1 MLILHYLDKKNLNKN
16 AGDNHTSW
24 RINNIRTVP
33 NKIERNSLCKNVF
46 QTTLCKYTFRK
57 KFQSVGFRSSILKN
71 ILKNYIDVPVK
82 CRRLCLGEWFTIV
95 MATLQ

>member
-1 MLILHYLDKKNLNKN
+1 MLILHYIDKKNLNEN

-33 NKIERNSLCKNVF
+33 NKIERNSLWKNFF
-46 QTTLCKYTFRK
+46 QTILRKYTFSR
-57 KFQSVGFRSSILKN
+57 KFQSVGFRSSLMKN
-71 ILKNYIDVPVK
+71 SLRNDINVPTK
-82 CRRLCLGEWFTIV
+82 CRRSCLGEWFTIV